1 MKLFKDLDNNIYA
14 YELDGSQDHLIDGKI
29 SITEAEANVIRQSM
43 QQAQFDAMSYAEK
56 RRGEY
61 PPATDYLDGIVK
73 GDTAQVQDY
82 INTCLAIKAKYLKSK
97 DN

>member
-1 MKLFKDLDNNIYA
+1 MKLFKDSDNNIHA

-29 SITEAEANVIRQSM
+29 PITEDEADVIRQSM
-43 QQAQFDAMSYAEK
+43 QQTQFDAMSYAEK

-73 GDTAQVQDY
+73 GDAAQVQVY
-82 INTCLAIKAKYLKSK
+82 INTCLAIKAKYSK
-97 DN
+97 A